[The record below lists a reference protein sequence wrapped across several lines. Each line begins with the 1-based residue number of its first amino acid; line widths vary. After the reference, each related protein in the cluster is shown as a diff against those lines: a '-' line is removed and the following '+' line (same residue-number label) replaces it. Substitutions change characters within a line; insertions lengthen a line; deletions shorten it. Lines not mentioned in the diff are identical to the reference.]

1 MNLLNNNVIKNRKSL
16 PIKVM
21 QFGGGNTLTFDAVGE
36 NAILMYVNSKWQL
49 LAGTAAVS

>member
-1 MNLLNNNVIKNRKSL
+1 MKFTSQSNIQL
-16 PIKVM
+16 
-21 QFGGGNTLTFDAVGE
+21 GGGGTVLTFDSVGE